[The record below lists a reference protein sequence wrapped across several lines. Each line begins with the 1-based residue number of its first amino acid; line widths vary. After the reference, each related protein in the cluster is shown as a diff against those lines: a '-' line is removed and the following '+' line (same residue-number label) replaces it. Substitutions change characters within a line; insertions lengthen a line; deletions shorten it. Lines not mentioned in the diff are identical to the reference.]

1 MYSVCSFFVVAAVV
15 CFLKHK
21 SDDTIWFGLPRFDSQ
36 MTCQIL
42 QFQKR
47 YISVYFKGMAGNK
60 SSRLKLLLGG
70 KLVARRSL
78 IAPDQRQ

>member
-21 SDDTIWFGLPRFDSQ
+21 SDDTIWFGLPRFDRQ

-47 YISVYFKGMAGNK
+47 YISV
-60 SSRLKLLLGG
+60 
-70 KLVARRSL
+70 
-78 IAPDQRQ
+78 

>member
-1 MYSVCSFFVVAAVV
+1 MYSVCSFLVVAAVV
-15 CFLKHK
+15 CLLKHK
-21 SDDTIWFGLPRFDSQ
+21 SQTDDAICVGLPRFDSQ

-47 YISVYFKGMAGNK
+47 YFSVYFKGMAGNK

-70 KLVARRSL
+70 ADIV
-78 IAPDQRQ
+78 IC